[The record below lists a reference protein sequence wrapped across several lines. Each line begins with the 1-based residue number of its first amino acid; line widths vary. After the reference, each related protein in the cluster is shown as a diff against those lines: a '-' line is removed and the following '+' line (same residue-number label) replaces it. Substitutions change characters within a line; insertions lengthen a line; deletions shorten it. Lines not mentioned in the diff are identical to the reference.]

1 MQTYLGLR
9 AGTGIHF
16 HHRRASRLHGPNSD
30 FRLMAFVLDTRDDQ
44 FYRGKRKTEEGE
56 RARARKVA
64 PNSPMNRGTASVPR
78 FDVSTFHGFHRLP
91 WRGETRGCHDYFSVR
106 IRRFARKACPSLR
119 KERDIRVRECEKPS
133 ESHGGISR
141 LAHIFCSRLCL
152 PLQREKEREGGGR
165 REHSAVNA
173 VIPYGAPS
181 TFFEFLFMERA
192 RARAHEEQVRLKH
205 CLCTFHSYVGHNLAI
220 TSEHVR
226 RYK

>member
-1 MQTYLGLR
+1 
-9 AGTGIHF
+9 
-16 HHRRASRLHGPNSD
+16 
-30 FRLMAFVLDTRDDQ
+30 
-44 FYRGKRKTEEGE
+44 
-56 RARARKVA
+56 
-64 PNSPMNRGTASVPR
+64 MNRGTGSVPR
-78 FDVSTFHGFHRLP
+78 FDVSRFSRFRRLP

-106 IRRFARKACPSLR
+106 MRRFARKACPSLR

-152 PLQREKEREGGGR
+152 PLQREKEREGGEERTFR
-165 REHSAVNA
+165 RKCRHPLRCALNFFLNFFSWNA
-173 VIPYGAPS
+173 
-181 TFFEFLFMERA
+181 RA
-192 RARAHEEQVRLKH
+192 RAREEQVRLKR